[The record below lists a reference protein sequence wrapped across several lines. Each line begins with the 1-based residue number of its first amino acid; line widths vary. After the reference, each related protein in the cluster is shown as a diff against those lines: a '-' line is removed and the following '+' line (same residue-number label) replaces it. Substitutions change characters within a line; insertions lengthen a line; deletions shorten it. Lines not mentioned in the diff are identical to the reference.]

1 MATVKEA
8 VGLRGS
14 GCGYQRT
21 TGTAPVAQSVEHLA
35 LGFGSGHD
43 LMGWGIECCVG
54 LLTSVGCLLEKF
66 TSSARVYS
74 CMLSQNR

>member
-1 MATVKEA
+1 MAAIKEA

-21 TGTAPVAQSVEHLA
+21 TGTARVAQSVEHLV

-43 LMGWGIECCVG
+43 LRVPRVIPASC
-54 LLTSVGCLLEKF
+54 SVLSVE
-66 TSSARVYS
+66 SA
-74 CMLSQNR
+74 